1 MWSLSL
7 TETIHV
13 IIYYFILFLFI
24 LNSIIFKSML
34 VKGHEISAGQK
45 EKIQMISCTVWC
57 L

>member
-1 MWSLSL
+1 MWSLPL

-45 EKIQMISCTVWC
+45 EKIQMICCTVWC